1 MWNPDEITPI
11 GKTYG
16 EIDRDRQR
24 YVEEANATLRSMSS
38 AGTRWWLYTV
48 SLCTFE
54 IVVGNPLGQGNIV
67 LCLNACE
74 RIEGPVSWQDQRL
87 KVIWKNVPTSEN
99 RHWEFEVIDEG
110 AGFRAKAGTF
120 GWQRDYDIV
129 AKGSLCMPR
138 GDD

>member
-16 EIDRDRQR
+16 EIDRDMQR

-54 IVVGNPLGQGNIV
+54 IVV
-67 LCLNACE
+67 
-74 RIEGPVSWQDQRL
+74 
-87 KVIWKNVPTSEN
+87 EN
-99 RHWEFEVIDEG
+99 R
-110 AGFRAKAGTF
+110 
-120 GWQRDYDIV
+120 
-129 AKGSLCMPR
+129 
-138 GDD
+138 